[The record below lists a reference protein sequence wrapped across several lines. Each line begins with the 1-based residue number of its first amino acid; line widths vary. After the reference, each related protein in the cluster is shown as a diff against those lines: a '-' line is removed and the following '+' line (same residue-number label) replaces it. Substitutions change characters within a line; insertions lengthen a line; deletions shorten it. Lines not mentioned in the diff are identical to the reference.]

1 MGESESMPQSSVYW
15 MDGTAE
21 QATTALC
28 AGDINNGEFACTG
41 GLTLREVPN
50 IRRSRH
56 ATLLFFLSFYPSECS
71 FMGVFFP
78 GRMGSGSPLLSEG
91 VNHIF
96 SRTGEN
102 LILEGSREGKIPLDL
117 FLDLYMRSKWKCGR
131 RKHWVTSGKVSQ
143 PMLFS
148 AAWLISGPQSN

>member
-56 ATLLFFLSFYPSECS
+56 ATLLFFSLFLSFRVL
-71 FMGVFFP
+71 FHGGFL
-78 GRMGSGSPLLSEG
+78 SGAHGIGFTFAE
-91 VNHIF
+91 
-96 SRTGEN
+96 
-102 LILEGSREGKIPLDL
+102 
-117 FLDLYMRSKWKCGR
+117 R
-131 RKHWVTSGKVSQ
+131 RR
-143 PMLFS
+143 
-148 AAWLISGPQSN
+148 